1 MCIVL
6 YRSVY
11 EKKPK
16 KQNRLVS
23 KSVLIYS
30 SASKDQ
36 TIIGNNI
43 TNSYAR
49 KESIFKNRS

>member
-1 MCIVL
+1 M
-6 YRSVY
+6 
-11 EKKPK
+11 KKKKK

-23 KSVLIYS
+23 KSFLIYS

-43 TNSYAR
+43 TNSYER